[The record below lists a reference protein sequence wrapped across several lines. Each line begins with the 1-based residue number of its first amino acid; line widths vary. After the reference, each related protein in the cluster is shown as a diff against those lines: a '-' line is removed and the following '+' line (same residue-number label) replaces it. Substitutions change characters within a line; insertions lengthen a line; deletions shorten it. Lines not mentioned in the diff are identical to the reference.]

1 MEVAVWDTYVK
12 KKNGTVMHFD
22 IIVPKNTYEKI
33 VYGYGC
39 QYLHTKG
46 EDGQQITA
54 EACSFCHIEQA
65 GKEIESSIN
74 RMGYFI
80 LEMEGCS

>member
-12 KKNGTVMHFD
+12 KKNGAVMHFD

-33 VYGYGC
+33 VYGYGH

-46 EDGQQITA
+46 EDGQALTA
-54 EACSFCHIEQA
+54 DRCSFCHIEQA
-65 GKEIESSIN
+65 SKEMENSID
-74 RMGYFI
+74 RLGYFI
-80 LEMEGCS
+80 LEMEGCN